1 MTKSFQPLLSATCLV
16 AEIAKLRYPL
26 LASPKLDGIRCVK
39 LDGKALTR
47 KLKPIPN
54 ASIREWVEANLP
66 DGIDGEL
73 MLRDHRI
80 PLQQV
85 NSAVMSRTGE
95 PDFVFHAF
103 DLLTVLE
110 PAEGT
115 RWNPMIAS
123 EVPFED
129 RYAALKEWVGP
140 GHTHLQ
146 LVPHVQVE
154 DPSELQA
161 VIDSHLEHGYEGT
174 MVRSLHGRYKFGR
187 STLKEGILCK
197 IKPWFDEEAT
207 VIGVVEAM
215 ENTNA
220 AEIDERGYTKRSKT
234 KDGRKGLGMLGTL
247 VCRTYDGIEFEIGTG
262 WTDPERVAIF
272 APFLAGVEQAE
283 AATGIRPNF
292 IAVGDAV
299 FRPAKFKHLG
309 RIAESNVPRGA
320 VFLCWRED

>member
-16 AEIAKLRYPL
+16 ADIAKLRYPL

-39 LDGKALTR
+39 LGGKALTR

-54 ASIREWVEANLP
+54 ASIREWVETNLP

-103 DLLTVLE
+103 DLLDGNDFEAAE
-110 PAEGT
+110 PED
-115 RWNPMIAS
+115 R
-123 EVPFED
+123 PFEE
-129 RYAALKEWVGP
+129 RFAALKRWVGP
-140 GHTHLQ
+140 GAHHLA

-220 AEIDERGYTKRSKT
+220 AEVDERGYTKRSKT
-234 KDGRKGLGMLGTL
+234 KDGRKGLGMLGSL
-247 VCRTYDGIEFEIGTG
+247 VCRTEDGVEFEIGTG
-262 WTDPERVAIF
+262 FTDEQRLDIWKRPPLGTESERGAAI
-272 APFLAGVEQAE
+272 
-283 AATGIRPNF
+283 
-292 IAVGDAV
+292 
-299 FRPAKFKHLG
+299 AKFKHLG

>member
-1 MTKSFQPLLSATCLV
+1 VTKSFQPLLSATCLV
-16 AEIAKLRYPL
+16 ADIAKLRYPL

-54 ASIREWVEANLP
+54 ASIREWVETNLP

-103 DLLTVLE
+103 DWINEDGGE
-110 PAEGT
+110 PGARPPE
-115 RWNPMIAS
+115 A
-123 EVPFED
+123 PFEERFAD
-129 RYAALKEWVGP
+129 LKAWVGP
-140 GHTHLQ
+140 GAHHLA

-154 DPSELQA
+154 DPEELQA

-215 ENTNA
+215 ENTNV
-220 AEIDERGYTKRSKT
+220 AEVDARGYTKRSKT
-234 KDGRKGLGMLGTL
+234 KDGRKGLGMMGTL
-247 VCRTYDGIEFEIGTG
+247 VCRTDDGVEFEIGTG
-262 WTDPERVAIF
+262 WTDLEREAIW
-272 APFLAGVEQAE
+272 ANR
-283 AATGIRPNF
+283 ATILDR
-292 IAVGDAV
+292 VDQV
-299 FRPAKFKHLG
+299 KFKHLG

-320 VFLCWRED
+320 VFLCFRED